1 MDKKELFIN
10 VLLLGSSGQVGF
22 ELKHSLKPFFN
33 LRLVNRSD
41 INFQDFERL
50 DSIIEEFSPD
60 VIINAVAYT
69 DVDKAESE
77 ANEAFKVNADLVRH
91 LAEIANMKD
100 ALLLHYST
108 DYVFD
113 GDFGGRYT
121 EESRVNPV
129 SVYGKSKLLG
139 EESIVASGCKYL
151 IFRTC
156 WVYSERRKNFL
167 LTMINA
173 FRTKEFINVVDD
185 QLGTP
190 TSAMFIS
197 ELTLN
202 CLNKIFYQ
210 DTSLNDVIG
219 IYNMTA
225 KGKTSW
231 YGFAVSIFQR
241 LKCLG
246 YKDMITNSINPISS
260 DEYLLPAMR
269 PKNSRLSTAKII
281 ETFGTEILNWEHY
294 SNHLLEKIVA
304 NTE

>member
-1 MDKKELFIN
+1 MDKKELLIK

-22 ELKHSLKPFFN
+22 ELNNSLKPFFN
-33 LRLVNRSD
+33 LKLVNRSD
-41 INFQDFERL
+41 INLQDFERL
-50 DSIIEEFSPD
+50 DSIIEKFSPD
-60 VIINAVAYT
+60 VIINAIAYT
-69 DVDKAESE
+69 DVDKAESDS
-77 ANEAFKVNADLVRH
+77 NEAFRVNADLVQH
-91 LAEIANMKD
+91 LAEMAKLKD

-113 GDFGGRYT
+113 GYFEGSYT
-121 EESRVNPV
+121 EESRVNPL

-139 EESIVASGCKYL
+139 EESIIRSGCKYL

-185 QLGTP
+185 QIGTP
-190 TSAMFIS
+190 TSSNLIS

-202 CLNKIFYQ
+202 CLKKIFYQ
-210 DTSLNDVIG
+210 DTSLNEVIG

-225 KGKTSW
+225 KGETSW
-231 YGFAVSIFQR
+231 HGFAVSIFER
-241 LKCLG
+241 LKSLG
-246 YKDMITNSINPISS
+246 YKDMKTNSINQISS
-260 DEYLLPAMR
+260 DEYLLPAKR
-269 PKNSRLSTAKII
+269 PKNSKLSTAKII
-281 ETFGTEILNWEHY
+281 ETFGTDILNWEHY
-294 SNHLLEKIVA
+294 SNDLLEKIVA